1 MFDALTAEDVQRNAA
16 RIGESVRAS
25 LYYLSDVIE
34 AHNNEPENE
43 QVDCVTL
50 LQTAEIKFV
59 KPRGTMIEGLMKQF
73 NVLLVQIVPVHA
85 GHSVGHV
92 LEQGYHV
99 VPSNMIS
106 VFKQIILNAHAA
118 AVADLLATFSD
129 EGGEGDEGGQTE
141 GETSDEGGHSGS
153 EGAEDI

>member
-1 MFDALTAEDVQRNAA
+1 MFDALTAEDVQRNAT

-34 AHNNEPENE
+34 SHNNEPNAE
-43 QVDCVTL
+43 QVDAAGL
-50 LQTAEIKFV
+50 LQTAEVKFV

-73 NVLLVQIVPVHA
+73 NVLLVQVVPVHA
-85 GHSVGHV
+85 GHSIGHV

-99 VPSNMIS
+99 VPTNMIS

-118 AVADLLATFSD
+118 AVADLLEAMRSD
-129 EGGEGDEGGQTE
+129 GGEDEAFQGDEGD
-141 GETSDEGGHSGS
+141 SPSEGGDA
-153 EGAEDI
+153 AEEV